1 MIGDV
6 YWHIEG
12 HVLIVE
18 FSGVITLED
27 VRESNQR
34 IGEMADSVAEG
45 TGLHVIADARNRTEI
60 HSELRSLKNFRDA
73 SALSDDI
80 GWLIVV
86 DPNPD
91 IVLRFVV
98 NTLSQLASQ
107 RFRVFTSFEDALDF
121 LYDMVPGLP
130 EQGASEPE
138 TPANQSQ
145 D

>member
-1 MIGDV
+1 MIQDV

-18 FSGVITLED
+18 FTGIITLED

-34 IGEMADSVAEG
+34 ISEHVDSVAAG
-45 TGLHVIADARNRTEI
+45 TGLNVIADARNRTEI
-60 HSELRSLKNFRDA
+60 HSELRSLKNFKDA
-73 SALSDDI
+73 SALSDNV
-80 GWLIVV
+80 GWLLVV

-121 LYDMVPGLP
+121 LHDMVPGLP
-130 EQGASEPE
+130 EQENPEPKNS
-138 TPANQSQ
+138 ANQSQ